1 MSIDKEL
8 AQAVE
13 EAEAEASV
21 PAVATVA
28 EGAAPPPS
36 PNKPKR
42 NLGLL
47 IGVLVMTAGV
57 LALVFTSGDQNAIYS
72 VGVGQLLKEQ
82 AKYGQR
88 NLRVKGFLVK
98 GSLSRRD
105 EPCEYRFKLEDAQNK
120 ATTLAVHY
128 PQCVVPDTFKDMPGM
143 DVEVTA
149 EGKLAAD
156 GTVFAATGIIA
167 KCPSKY
173 EMKQRS
179 MAGELAPHAGQQA
192 SPLTT
197 LSQKD

>member
-1 MSIDKEL
+1 MSIDQEL
-8 AQAVE
+8 AKAVE
-13 EAEAEASV
+13 EAEAEGV
-21 PAVATVA
+21 PAVAQATP
-28 EGAAPPPS
+28 GAPPPS
-36 PNKPKR
+36 KPKR

-47 IGVLVMTAGV
+47 AGLLIITGGV
-57 LALVFTSGDQNAIYS
+57 LAFVFSTGDNGAIYS
-72 VGVGQLLKEQ
+72 VGVSQLMKEQ

-98 GSLSRRD
+98 GTLTRRD
-105 EPCEYRFKLEDAQNK
+105 EPCEYRFKLEDQQDK
-120 ATTLAVHY
+120 ASTLAVQF

-156 GTVFAATGIIA
+156 GRNFTATSIIA

-173 EMKQRS
+173 EMKQKS

>member
-1 MSIDKEL
+1 MSIDQEL
-8 AQAVE
+8 AKAVE
-13 EAEAEASV
+13 EAEAEVSV
-21 PAVATVA
+21 PAVAQA
-28 EGAAPPPS
+28 AAPSPS
-36 PNKPKR
+36 PGKPKR

-72 VGVGQLLKEQ
+72 VGVEQLLKEQ

-105 EPCEYRFKLEDAQNK
+105 QPCEYRFKLEDAEHKQ
-120 ATTLAVHY
+120 TTLAVHY

-149 EGKLAAD
+149 EGKLGPDA
-156 GTVFAATGIIA
+156 TVFTATSIIA

-192 SPLTT
+192 SPLTS

>member
-1 MSIDKEL
+1 MSIDQEL
-8 AQAVE
+8 AKAVE
-13 EAEAEASV
+13 EAEAEAA
-21 PAVATVA
+21 PAVAQ
-28 EGAAPPPS
+28 AAPSVPS
-36 PNKPKR
+36 TSKPKR

-47 IGVLVMTAGV
+47 AGLLVITVGV
-57 LALVFTSGDQNAIYS
+57 LAFVFSTGDNGAIYS
-72 VGVGQLLKEQ
+72 VGVDQLMKEQ

-98 GSLSRRD
+98 GTLTRRD
-105 EPCEYRFKLEDAQNK
+105 EPCEYRFKLEDQTNK
-120 ATTLAVHY
+120 SAVLAVQF

-156 GTVFAATGIIA
+156 GRNFTATSIIA

-173 EMKQRS
+173 EMKKKS

>member
-1 MSIDKEL
+1 MSIDQEL
-8 AQAVE
+8 AKAVE
-13 EAEAEASV
+13 EAEAEVSV
-21 PAVATVA
+21 PAVAQGT
-28 EGAAPPPS
+28 PPAGPS
-36 PNKPKR
+36 PSKPKR

-47 IGVLVMTAGV
+47 AGLLVITAGV
-57 LALVFTSGDQNAIYS
+57 LAFVFTTGDNGAIYS
-72 VGVGQLLKEQ
+72 VGVQQLMKEQ

-88 NLRVKGFLVK
+88 NLRVKGLLVK
-98 GSLSRRD
+98 GTLTRRD
-105 EPCEYRFKLEDAQNK
+105 EPCEYRFKLEDQQDK
-120 ATTLAVHY
+120 AATLAVHY

-156 GTVFAATGIIA
+156 AKSFTATSIIA

-179 MAGELAPHAGQQA
+179 MAGELAPHAGQQG

>member
-1 MSIDKEL
+1 MSIDQEL
-8 AQAVE
+8 AKAVE
-13 EAEAEASV
+13 EAEAEGGV
-21 PAVATVA
+21 PAVAQGVP
-28 EGAAPPPS
+28 AAPS

-57 LALVFTSGDQNAIYS
+57 LTLVFTSGDQNAIYS

-98 GSLSRRD
+98 GSLSHRE
-105 EPCEYRFKLEDAQNK
+105 EPCEYRFKLEDEK
-120 ATTLAVHY
+120 VKSATLDVHF

-149 EGKLAAD
+149 EGKLGAD
-156 GTVFAATGIIA
+156 AKVFTASGIIA

>member
-21 PAVATVA
+21 PAVATGEV
-28 EGAAPPPS
+28 PPPSS

-47 IGVLVMTAGV
+47 IGVLVMMGGV
-57 LALVFTSGDQNAIYS
+57 LTLVFASGGKETIYS

-98 GSLSRRD
+98 GSLTRRD
-105 EPCEYRFKLEDAQNK
+105 EPCEYRFKLEDSQHK
-120 ATTLAVHY
+120 ETTLAVHY

-149 EGKLAAD
+149 EGKLAP
-156 GTVFAATGIIA
+156 GGQVFAATGIIA

-179 MAGELAPHAGQQA
+179 MAGEMAPHAGQQA